1 MLKTKVISWI
11 LVTMLLIGV
20 PVMASAAVLDPY
32 DLAGHIIADG
42 ANDLLTISF
51 PTDNFYWRA
60 LHDGS
65 LSHTGY
71 GQTFS
76 YQTQMRYVDNDT
88 VYFHPF
94 GKDTFFPAKGVADD
108 GAFDINISLPLVVRD
123 ATQTYGVTGKLYAWL
138 RNSDGTNNSVVL
150 STVDIASIQTNVSVV
165 PRFTLQDLTLNL
177 AGVDYFNFYVVL
189 DFYGVASE
197 SDTAAVEVSCNS
209 SIDLK
214 MRISSFYRQNA
225 NNEEMKGIMNEI
237 DTQLDEQGQT
247 LDDILKQQEAN
258 GDKLDDMNQNIES
271 LPGEIGDQMQ
281 DIVDNEKNQANN
293 KGNEFVDQIL
303 DALPDPSTKVLASLK
318 SLTDAT
324 SYTGTDAKLQI
335 PGIVLPAVG
344 MLIPETEL
352 WEGTQ
357 LDMGSYME
365 LLPGTLVTVVQS
377 LFTIAIVL
385 YCVYELIGLIG
396 FCLTL
401 RGGDS

>member
-32 DLAGHIIADG
+32 DLADLVEADG
-42 ANDLLTISF
+42 SNDKLYITF
-51 PTDNFYWRA
+51 PEDDFYWLRYA
-60 LHDGS
+60 DGN
-65 LSHTGY
+65 LGGVGHGNPF
-71 GQTFS
+71 QFDV
-76 YQTQMRYVDNDT
+76 QMRWVDNNV
-88 VYFHPF
+88 VYFYPF
-94 GKDTFFPAKGVADD
+94 GKDNFFPAEGLSNNAL
-108 GAFDINISLPLVVRD
+108 FNYSFRFFLTCTNQ
-123 ATQTYGVTGKLYAWL
+123 TQEFTAIGKLYLYA
-138 RNSDGTNNSVVL
+138 RYKDGTTGSIL
-150 STVDIASIQTNVSVV
+150 ADELDGTKTVNQSSIAFLFTRAGKAIDLTNVES
-165 PRFTLQDLTLNL
+165 
-177 AGVDYFNFYVVL
+177 FNFYFAV
-189 DFYGVASE
+189 DFNGVANE
-197 SDTAAVEVSCNS
+197 NDTTSVTVGCDGYFRLIFSLSAYYREVAAAGKTNALIQEV
-209 SIDLK
+209 
-214 MRISSFYRQNA
+214 Q
-225 NNEEMKGIMNEI
+225 
-237 DTQLDEQGQT
+237 TQLGEQGQT

-258 GDKLDDMNQNIES
+258 GGKLDDMNQNIES

-281 DIVDNEKNQANN
+281 DIVDNEKNEANN

>member
-1 MLKTKVISWI
+1 
-11 LVTMLLIGV
+11 
-20 PVMASAAVLDPY
+20 MASAAVLDPY
-32 DLAGHIIADG
+32 DLADLVEADG
-42 ANDLLTISF
+42 ANDKLYITF
-51 PTDNFYWRA
+51 PEDKFYWRRYA
-60 LHDGS
+60 DGN
-65 LSHTGY
+65 LGGV
-71 GQTFS
+71 GQGNPFQYT
-76 YQTQMRYVDNDT
+76 TQMRWVDDDV

-94 GKDTFFPAKGVADD
+94 GKDNFFPAEGLSNNAL
-108 GAFDINISLPLVVRD
+108 FDYNFRFWLSCTNQ
-123 ATQTYGVTGKLYAWL
+123 TQEFTAIGKLYLYA
-138 RNSDGTNNSVVL
+138 RYKDGTAGSIL
-150 STVDIASIQTNVSVV
+150 ADEIDGTKTVNQSSIGFFFTRVDKAIDLTNVES
-165 PRFTLQDLTLNL
+165 
-177 AGVDYFNFYVVL
+177 FNFYFAVDL
-189 DFYGVASE
+189 SGVANE
-197 SDTAAVEVSCNS
+197 NDTASVTVGCDGYFRLIFSLSAYYREIAAAGKTNALIQEV
-209 SIDLK
+209 
-214 MRISSFYRQNA
+214 Q
-225 NNEEMKGIMNEI
+225 
-237 DTQLDEQGQT
+237 TQLGEQGQT
-247 LDDILKQQEAN
+247 LEDILKQQEAN

-281 DIVDNEKNQANN
+281 DIVDNEKNDANN

-385 YCVYELIGLIG
+385 YCVYELIVLIG

>member
-1 MLKTKVISWI
+1 MKINIQKLLRVFAPFIACLNLI
-11 LVTMLLIGV
+11 LYMVV
-20 PVMASAAVLDPY
+20 PASAAVIDPY

-138 RNSDGTNNSVVL
+138 RNSDGTSNAVVL
-150 STVDIASIQTNVSVV
+150 STVDISSIQTNVSVV
-165 PRFTLQDLTLNL
+165 PRFALQDLTLNL
-177 AGVDYFNFYVVL
+177 VGVDYFNFYVVL

-237 DTQLDEQGQT
+237 NTQLDEQGQ
-247 LDDILKQQEAN
+247 
-258 GDKLDDMNQNIES
+258 KLDQIMNGSQ
-271 LPGEIGDQMQ
+271 
-281 DIVDNEKNQANN
+281 
-293 KGNEFVDQIL
+293 VDQ
-303 DALPDPSTKVLASLK
+303 DAANDFENNSSNQSDKIDDANDVLGNVTKPDIDDVPMDVGGYVPQDGNTTWRSLLAPLYESSVIMTPLMISL
-318 SLTDAT
+318 
-324 SYTGTDAKLQI
+324 
-335 PGIVLPAVG
+335 VF
-344 MLIPETEL
+344 
-352 WEGTQ
+352 
-357 LDMGSYME
+357 
-365 LLPGTLVTVVQS
+365 LVVR
-377 LFTIAIVL
+377 FVL
-385 YCVYELIGLIG
+385 YGKA
-396 FCLTL
+396 
-401 RGGDS
+401 R

>member
-1 MLKTKVISWI
+1 
-11 LVTMLLIGV
+11 
-20 PVMASAAVLDPY
+20 
-32 DLAGHIIADG
+32 
-42 ANDLLTISF
+42 
-51 PTDNFYWRA
+51 
-60 LHDGS
+60 
-65 LSHTGY
+65 
-71 GQTFS
+71 
-76 YQTQMRYVDNDT
+76 
-88 VYFHPF
+88 
-94 GKDTFFPAKGVADD
+94 
-108 GAFDINISLPLVVRD
+108 
-123 ATQTYGVTGKLYAWL
+123 
-138 RNSDGTNNSVVL
+138 
-150 STVDIASIQTNVSVV
+150 
-165 PRFTLQDLTLNL
+165 
-177 AGVDYFNFYVVL
+177 
-189 DFYGVASE
+189 
-197 SDTAAVEVSCNS
+197 
-209 SIDLK
+209 
-214 MRISSFYRQNA
+214 
-225 NNEEMKGIMNEI
+225 
-237 DTQLDEQGQT
+237 
-247 LDDILKQQEAN
+247 
-258 GDKLDDMNQNIES
+258 MNQNIES

-281 DIVDNEKNQANN
+281 DIVDNEKNEANN